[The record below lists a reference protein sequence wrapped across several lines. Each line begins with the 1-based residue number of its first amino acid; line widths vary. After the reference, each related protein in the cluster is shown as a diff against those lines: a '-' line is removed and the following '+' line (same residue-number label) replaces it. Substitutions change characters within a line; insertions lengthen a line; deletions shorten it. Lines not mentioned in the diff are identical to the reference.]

1 MSAKSSVVG
10 GNSSVLMHVVHRLF
24 FSDFFPSAMALQS
37 RQGCLPSKVCVSA
50 CARESRCKLPASIE
64 VQASDCKKTQCN
76 PMEQAKAS
84 TSINLHNRV
93 NTIARLNKRAASV
106 KGCSA
111 ALSLV

>member
-1 MSAKSSVVG
+1 MSAKSSVAG

-76 PMEQAKAS
+76 PMEQANAS
-84 TSINLHNRV
+84 ISINLHNRIS
-93 NTIARLNKRAASV
+93 TRRKLRQLAEGV
-106 KGCSA
+106 KD
-111 ALSLV
+111 